1 MKKKDYIKAVIII
14 LPTVFISY
22 SAVMYFLNYLT
33 DGVGSVY
40 LRKSGGTSIILCVAL
55 VLLMKRNAD
64 KKRIQ
69 NKE

>member
-14 LPTVFISY
+14 LPIIFVTY

-33 DGVGSVY
+33 DGVGSVD
-40 LRKSGGTSIILCVAL
+40 LRKSGGISIILCV
-55 VLLMKRNAD
+55 VLILSMKRNAD